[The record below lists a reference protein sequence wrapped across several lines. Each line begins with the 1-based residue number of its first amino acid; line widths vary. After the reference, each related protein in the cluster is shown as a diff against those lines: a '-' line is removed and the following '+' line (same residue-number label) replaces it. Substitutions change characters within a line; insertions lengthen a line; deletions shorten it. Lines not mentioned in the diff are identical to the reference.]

1 MRAVAA
7 GLLSLLVLSAA
18 PASALV
24 FASPDTEPAT
34 ETPPDFPYWEHVTQR
49 RYDGPTVIYLGEGHA
64 LTARH
69 VGMGEIFLDG
79 EIFEPERGTN
89 RTILNTNGTAADAM
103 VFELEDGSPLPDW
116 PLVPIATEPPRDGED
131 VLLIGF
137 GRGRARV
144 DEFDDEHGSR
154 FSFRWTAKGEKR
166 WATNRITSTFEVL
179 AQGNLTSRAFSM
191 RFDEPYS
198 QYSTRYEAQ
207 AAIGDSGGGVFVL
220 RDGEWQLLGLMVSVS
235 GVRNAPKSG
244 AVYGDRTY
252 VVDLSHYRPEI
263 MRWTRASCSNEVD
276 DDGDD
281 RIDFPDDPG
290 CDGPDDRNERDGTRF
305 GDRSMWIAGGASL
318 GILGVV
324 LFAVTRMRRSGG
336 PNSR

>member
-1 MRAVAA
+1 MLA
-7 GLLSLLVLSAA
+7 LLVF
-18 PASALV
+18 PAVPTSALV

-34 ETPPDFPYWEHVTQR
+34 EAPPDFPYWKHVTQR
-49 RYDGPTVIYLGEGHA
+49 RYHGPTVIYLGEGHA

-79 EIFEPERGTN
+79 VIFEPERGTN

-103 VFELEDGSPLPDW
+103 VFELEDGPPLPDW
-116 PLVPIATEPPRDGED
+116 PVVPIATEPPREGED

-144 DEFDDEHGSR
+144 DEFEDEEGSR
-154 FSFRWTAKGEKR
+154 FSFRWTAGGEKR

-179 AQGNLTSRAFSM
+179 SQGNLTSRAFSM

-198 QYSTRYEAQ
+198 SYSTRYEAQ
-207 AAIGDSGGGVFVL
+207 AAIGDSGGGVFAL
-220 RDGEWQLLGLMVSVS
+220 RDGAWQLLGLMVSVS
-235 GVRNAPKSG
+235 GVRNAPKGG

-263 MRWTRASCSNEVD
+263 IRWTRASCSNEVD
-276 DDGDD
+276 DDGDE

-290 CDGPDDRNERDGTRF
+290 CDGPDDRSERDETPF
-305 GDRSMWIAGGASL
+305 EDPALWIAGGAAL
-318 GILGVV
+318 GILGVA
-324 LFAVTRMRRSGG
+324 LFALTRVRRSDEAA
-336 PNSR
+336 SA